1 MSASAEWGLHL
12 PTRDMFIEDFLII
25 SEGQAPEVRSR
36 SNNDPPVL
44 NYIILS
50 LRMKPQTP
58 ASLTTSSRAS
68 PTSTSERW

>member
-36 SNNDPPVL
+36 IDD
-44 NYIILS
+44 LS
-50 LRMKPQTP
+50 LF
-58 ASLTTSSRAS
+58 
-68 PTSTSERW
+68 